1 MYDCFNYSL
10 HKNNLQ
16 GNTIPKKRLL
26 DYLLQGFS
34 IDIGIDMVSIFD
46 TIDIDIR
53 YYFGEAI
60 DIADINIS

>member
-1 MYDCFNYSL
+1 MRLQIWTKILFLSKSL
-10 HKNNLQ
+10 KLA
-16 GNTIPKKRLL
+16 TDDP
-26 DYLLQGFS
+26 YQGFS
-34 IDIGIDMVSIFD
+34 IDIDIDIVSIFD